1 MHADQREVM
10 SMHSVISNKPAPLTP
25 RKPRASL
32 DLRAYNAAIEHMLA
46 VKDSSA
52 AVPSPGSS
60 YSRQASAR
68 RMSMDRNDALKAAP
82 QSQKSTPSSGV
93 SASYR
98 HKHGKLTAPAGRR
111 PALRV

>member
-1 MHADQREVM
+1 
-10 SMHSVISNKPAPLTP
+10 MHSVLSNKPAPLTP
-25 RKPRASL
+25 KKPRASL

-52 AVPSPGSS
+52 DVPSPGSS

-68 RMSMDRNDALKAAP
+68 RMSQDRSEALRAAP
-82 QSQKSTPSSGV
+82 QSSAVSQKSMPGSGV
-93 SASYR
+93 SASYK

-111 PALRV
+111 PAVGV